1 MEDFDYEG
9 YAVRYWVEQPD
20 GRTILK
26 DAFKK
31 CDGRMVPL
39 ACFTEATIY
48 DFYRNDN
55 AYAPYTSV
63 DNVLGMACLENREEG
78 VYARCKLYDTPL
90 CLELKKIGLDK
101 YIKELTVFA
110 HIFCELPNR
119 EVINGVITVV
129 LMKCKNVK

>member
-9 YAVRYWVEQPD
+9 YAVRYGIEQPD

-39 ACFTEATIY
+39 ACFTEAT
-48 DFYRNDN
+48 
-55 AYAPYTSV
+55 APYTSV
-63 DNVLGMACLENREEG
+63 DNVLGMAYLENREEG

-101 YIKELTVFA
+101 CIKELTVFA
-110 HIFCELPNR
+110 HIFCEVPNR
-119 EVINGVITVV
+119 EVISGVITVV
-129 LMKCKNVK
+129 LMKSVKT